1 MKTAIALGTFDG
13 LHRGHRAVIE
23 KTLPFYSIAVTFRL
37 PPKSVMGYNPELL
50 ILPDE
55 RISRLKLLGI
65 KEVVMQ
71 DFESVR
77 DIAAAE
83 YLDSLKKKYN
93 PARIV
98 CGFNYRFGR
107 GAQGD
112 TKLLADFCKKNGIE
126 FCCVPPESDG
136 GQVVSSTLIREHI
149 KSGNVKKAAECMY
162 GGFSFEA
169 PVIHGDKRGRTMGFP
184 TANQRF
190 PDMLVKPKFGVYISR
205 VTIDG
210 ANYSAITN
218 IGIRPTYKTESV
230 NCETFINNFS
240 GDIYG
245 ENIKTEILSFVR
257 EERKFDSIDQLKNA
271 IQEDVSLLN

>member
-37 PPKSVMGYNPELL
+37 PPKSVIGDNPELL

-55 RISRLKLLGI
+55 RISRLKALGV

-71 DFESVR
+71 NFESVC
-77 DIAAAE
+77 DITATE
-83 YLDSLKKKYN
+83 YLDTLKQKYN

-98 CGFNYRFGR
+98 CGFNYRFGS

-112 TKLLADFCKKNGIE
+112 TNLLADFCNKNGIE
-126 FCCVPPESDG
+126 FCCVPPEFDE
-136 GQVVSSTLIREHI
+136 GQVISSTLIREHI

-169 PVIHGDKRGRTMGFP
+169 PVTHGDERGRTIGFP
-184 TANQRF
+184 TANQHF

-210 ANYSAITN
+210 KIYNAITN
-218 IGIRPTYKTESV
+218 VGLRPTFKTE
-230 NCETFINNFS
+230 NIGCETFIKNFS
-240 GDIYG
+240 GDLY
-245 ENIKTEILSFVR
+245 EKNIKTELLSFVR
-257 EERKFDSIDQLKNA
+257 EERKFNSIDQLKNA
-271 IQEDVSLLN
+271 IQDDVRQLD